1 MLAVLQDG
9 PGEPSVLRLGEAAR
23 PQLGDHQLL
32 VRVEAA
38 GVNRADTL
46 QRRGRYPAPPGV
58 TDILGL
64 ECAGRV
70 AEVGAAAV
78 GDFAVGEAVMALLP
92 GGGYAEFVAV
102 HAGHVMRSPP
112 ALAAQPQLAAAVPEV
127 WLTAYQL
134 LHSTAALRPGH
145 TVLVHAGASGV
156 GTAAVQLITLA
167 GASAFVTAGS
177 DAKVEAAVK
186 LGAAGGCNYKTG
198 SWREAVAR
206 WTGGRGVDIIL
217 DCIGGS
223 YFQDNLASLAL
234 DGVWVLYGLLG
245 GAEVSGPVLAALL
258 RRRGSLR
265 ATTLRARSDEYK
277 AQLVAG
283 FSRDILPHFSGAAP
297 RLVPVVDTVLGIRDM
312 VTAHTRMEHNQN
324 IGKIIMT
331 FDNLKN

>member
-1 MLAVLQDG
+1 
-9 PGEPSVLRLGEAAR
+9 
-23 PQLGDHQLL
+23 
-32 VRVEAA
+32 
-38 GVNRADTL
+38 
-46 QRRGRYPAPPGV
+46 
-58 TDILGL
+58 
-64 ECAGRV
+64 
-70 AEVGAAAV
+70 
-78 GDFAVGEAVMALLP
+78 MALLP

-102 HAGHVMRSPP
+102 HAGHVMRSTP
-112 ALAAQPQLAAAVPEV
+112 ALAAQ
-127 WLTAYQL
+127 L
-134 LHSTAALRPGH
+134 LHATAALSPGH

-206 WTGGRGVDIIL
+206 WSGGRGVDIIL

-245 GAEVSGPVLAALL
+245 GAALL
-258 RRRGSLR
+258 RTRGSLR

-283 FSRDILPHFSGAAP
+283 FSRDILPHFSGLAP
-297 RLVPVVDTVLGIRDM
+297 RLVPVVDTVLGIRDV
-312 VTAHTRMEHNQN
+312 VTAHTRMEQNQN
-324 IGKIIMT
+324 IG
-331 FDNLKN
+331 

>member
-1 MLAVLQDG
+1 
-9 PGEPSVLRLGEAAR
+9 
-23 PQLGDHQLL
+23 
-32 VRVEAA
+32 
-38 GVNRADTL
+38 
-46 QRRGRYPAPPGV
+46 
-58 TDILGL
+58 
-64 ECAGRV
+64 
-70 AEVGAAAV
+70 
-78 GDFAVGEAVMALLP
+78 MALLP

-102 HAGHVMRSPP
+102 HAGHVMRSTP
-112 ALAAQPQLAAAVPEV
+112 ALAAQ
-127 WLTAYQL
+127 L
-134 LHSTAALRPGH
+134 LHATAALSPGH

-198 SWREAVAR
+198 SWREAVTR

-223 YFQDNLASLAL
+223 YFQDSLAL

-277 AQLVAG
+277 AQLVAS
-283 FSRDILPHFSGAAP
+283 FSRDILPHFSGLAP
-297 RLVPVVDTVLGIRDM
+297 RLVPVVDTVLGIRDV
-312 VTAHTRMEHNQN
+312 VTAHTRMEQNQN
-324 IGKIIMT
+324 IG
-331 FDNLKN
+331 